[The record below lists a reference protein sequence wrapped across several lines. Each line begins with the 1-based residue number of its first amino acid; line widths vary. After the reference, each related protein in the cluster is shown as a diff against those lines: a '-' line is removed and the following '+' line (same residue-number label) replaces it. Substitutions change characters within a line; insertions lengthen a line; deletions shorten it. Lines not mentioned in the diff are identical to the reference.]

1 MECAVVCAGAAG
13 ALDGVAAVVLMVF
26 GFAVA
31 AALAVAVVS
40 VVAGYAWVLA
50 VAVAVANV
58 AAVWLL
64 VRVWKHGPTLE
75 VFRRHRV
82 IVKVPAR
89 NLNKAVADA
98 RRVELPAGSPLRAL
112 PAAKRVI
119 RGTVLDDVYERT
131 EAR

>member
-1 MECAVVCAGAAG
+1 MGCAVVCAAGAG
-13 ALDGVAAVVLMVF
+13 ALDGVAAVVLAVF

-31 AALAVAVVS
+31 AALAAAVVS
-40 VVAGYAWVLA
+40 VLAGYAWVLT
-50 VAVAVANV
+50 VAVGMAIPPAI
-58 AAVWLL
+58 WLL

-75 VFRRHRV
+75 VFRHHRV

-98 RRVELPAGSPLRAL
+98 RRVALPAGSSLRAL
-112 PAAKRVI
+112 EAPGRLIEGV
-119 RGTVLDDVYERT
+119 VLDDVYERT